1 MIGGV
6 VAAVAVSLVASSSSI
21 PRRRRRFVFQRT
33 SATRSGPD
41 GASRCFGRSRLY
53 HFMVAASSVER
64 WQRRSHVLGW
74 ICVVFGKFVG
84 HAASATARGA
94 MSMRIVGL
102 CCIHQIVRIGRVGCR
117 ESHGIRIADYSS
129 IGGHASSS
137 AFLRATSAN
146 GILWLCLCHRH
157 LLLRIL
163 TSHFLTKFRQLR

>member
-41 GASRCFGRSRLY
+41 GASRCFGRRLY

-64 WQRRSHVLGW
+64 WQRRGHVVRL
-74 ICVVFGKFVG
+74 ICFVFGKFVG
-84 HAASATARGA
+84 HAATARGA